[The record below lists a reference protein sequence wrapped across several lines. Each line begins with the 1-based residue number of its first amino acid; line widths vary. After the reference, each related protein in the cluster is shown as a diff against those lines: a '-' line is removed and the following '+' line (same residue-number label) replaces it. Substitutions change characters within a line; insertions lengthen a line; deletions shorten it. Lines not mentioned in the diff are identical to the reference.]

1 MAPANRLSL
10 EGRHA
15 HGAVFTRRP
24 GIAVRRGVAGRG
36 CRRGSFARDLN
47 LDQIVAAIAGDREER
62 ELITR
67 VLFAP
72 LHDADAVRYR
82 REVFHDLENPACP
95 GRSSGFPGSSA
106 RYVPTCA
113 SRRRCRTATSGRAP
127 IGSPA
132 LLAFRADSTL
142 FLRAERQPA
151 GRRDYKLAVKDPLPT
166 SFGEDLYYRLGETE
180 PCP

>member
-1 MAPANRLSL
+1 MAQSSLGSPGLLS
-10 EGRHA
+10 A
-15 HGAVFTRRP
+15 GALAA
-24 GIAVRRGVAGRG
+24 GDIATDR
-36 CRRGSFARDLN
+36 SFARDLN

-82 REVFHDLENPACP
+82 REVFHDLENPACS

-142 FLRAERQPA
+142 FLRAERQPD
-151 GRRDYKLAVKDPLPT
+151 GRRDYKLAVKDPLRGRPVLPARR
-166 SFGEDLYYRLGETE
+166 SAR
-180 PCP
+180 